1 MSSTSELV
9 GAMGVAELPPRTS
22 PLDPGYDAATVE
34 AHLQQSGHLMSR
46 LKLSTAQWLIA
57 AQPEVERKIRAAQKA
72 GVPVVTGGTPF
83 EVSQEK
89 GLLDQYF
96 ELCASLHVDRIEIA
110 EGFTRTTHLE
120 QVVGLARR
128 YGLEVQAELGDKHA
142 GAFDAAEVE
151 RLIERGTLWLAAGA
165 RQLIVE
171 ARESA
176 QNVGIFDRSGAAN
189 FLAAESLVLAFGLDT
204 LVFEAPNKKSQ
215 FELLTHFGK
224 EINLS
229 NVRLE
234 EVLRVEIYRRGLHAD
249 SYERELAHATPP
261 PPAEVPN

>member
-1 MSSTSELV
+1 MSTTLNLV
-9 GAMGVAELPPRTS
+9 RAMGVADIPPRTS

-57 AQPEVERKIRAAQKA
+57 AQPEVERKIRAAKRA

-89 GLLDQYF
+89 GLLDRYF
-96 ELCASLHVDRIEIA
+96 ELCASMGVDRIEIA
-110 EGFTRTTHLE
+110 EGFTRTTDLVG
-120 QVVGLARR
+120 VVGLARR
-128 YGLEVQAELGDKHA
+128 HGLEVQAELGDKHS
-142 GAFDAAEVE
+142 GAFDPVEVK
-151 RLIERGTLWLAAGA
+151 RLIERGTMWLSAGA

-176 QNVGIFDRSGAAN
+176 ENVGIFDKTGTAN
-189 FLAAESLVLAFGLDT
+189 FAAAENLVGAFGLET

-215 FELLTHFGK
+215 FELMTHFGK
-224 EINLS
+224 EVQLS

-249 SYERELAHATPP
+249 SYQRELADAGPSTNPTRT
-261 PPAEVPN
+261 N